1 MNTKTIQISTNEI
14 DFFKDYYKEEPHS
27 WVNPIFISPNDWPP
41 PKDWLEEP
49 PHLQHK
55 VKEKRGAVCLCV
67 WEKFQQATNRSLI
80 DYFKLII
87 PHVHLPL
94 DLDSFMNIVDGRHR
108 LIAYKELDI
117 MCPVYIGRERVRYGY
132 CWRDGVA
139 YYDETIDMTV
149 KNRNGYYD
157 LLLRR

>member
-117 MCPVYIGRERVRYGY
+117 MCPVYIGCLLYTSPSP
-132 CWRDGVA
+132 RDS
-139 YYDETIDMTV
+139 
-149 KNRNGYYD
+149 
-157 LLLRR
+157 

>member
-1 MNTKTIQISTNEI
+1 MNKKNIQISTDEI
-14 DFFKDYYKEEPHS
+14 DFFKGYYKEEPHS
-27 WVNPIFISPNDWPP
+27 WYNPMFISPNDWPP
-41 PKDWLEEP
+41 LEDWLKES

-55 VKEKRGAVCLCV
+55 TKEKRGAVCLCV

-94 DLDSFMNIVDGRHR
+94 DLDEYGKIVDGRHR

-117 MCPVYIGRERVRYGY
+117 LCPVYLDRKRVRFGY

-139 YYDETIDMTV
+139 YSDGTIDMTV
-149 KNRNGYYD
+149 KNRNGYYA
-157 LLLRR
+157 LVK

>member
-1 MNTKTIQISTNEI
+1 MNTKTIQISTDEI
-14 DFFKDYYKEEPHS
+14 NFFKSFYREEPHS
-27 WVNPIFISPNDWPP
+27 WINPIFISRNDWPP
-41 PKDWLEEP
+41 PKDWLNEP
-49 PHLQHK
+49 PHLEHK

-67 WEKFQQATNRSLI
+67 WEKFQEATNRSLI

-149 KNRNGYYD
+149 KNRNGYYN
-157 LLLRR
+157 L

>member
-14 DFFKDYYKEEPHS
+14 DFFKSFYKEEPHS
-27 WVNPIFISPNDWPP
+27 WINPIFISRNDWPP
-41 PKDWLEEP
+41 PKDWLNEP
-49 PHLQHK
+49 PHLEHK

-67 WEKFQQATNRSLI
+67 WEKFQEATNRSLI

-117 MCPVYIGRERVRYGY
+117 MCPVYIGRKRVRFGY
-132 CWRDGVA
+132 CRRDGVA

-149 KNRNGYYD
+149 KNRNGYYS
-157 LLLRR
+157 L

>member
-1 MNTKTIQISTNEI
+1 MNKKTIQISTDEI
-14 DFFKDYYKEEPHS
+14 NFFKSFYREEPHS
-27 WVNPIFISPNDWPP
+27 WINPIFISRNDWPP
-41 PKDWLEEP
+41 PKDWLNEP
-49 PHLQHK
+49 PHLEHK

-67 WEKFQQATNRSLI
+67 WEKFQEATNRSLI

-117 MCPVYIGRERVRYGY
+117 MCPVYIGRKRVRFGY

-149 KNRNGYYD
+149 KNRNGYYA
-157 LLLRR
+157 LR

>member
-1 MNTKTIQISTNEI
+1 M
-14 DFFKDYYKEEPHS
+14 
-27 WVNPIFISPNDWPP
+27 FISVNDWPP
-41 PKDWLEEP
+41 PQDWLDEA
-49 PHLQHK
+49 PHPQHK

-67 WEKFQQATNRSLI
+67 WEKFEQATNRALI

-87 PHVHLPL
+87 PHVHLPINL
-94 DLDSFMNIVDGRHR
+94 DNDMKIVDGRHR

-117 MCPVYIGRERVRYGY
+117 MCPVYIGRQRVRFGY

-139 YYDETIDMTV
+139 YSNGTIDMNV

>member
-1 MNTKTIQISTNEI
+1 MKNIQISTDEI
-14 DFFKDYYKEEPHS
+14 NFFKGYYKEEPHS
-27 WVNPIFISPNDWPP
+27 WYNPMFISPNDWPP
-41 PKDWLEEP
+41 PQDWLNEP

-94 DLDSFMNIVDGRHR
+94 DLDSFMNIIDGRHR

-117 MCPVYIGRERVRYGY
+117 MCPVYIGRKRVRYGY

-149 KNRNGYYD
+149 KNRNGYYA
-157 LLLRR
+157 LVK